1 MTRKIFKTGHSLAIT
16 VSKKSLKE
24 LGWQEGDS
32 VEVAVDFSH
41 GQIVVKRKPKDSQLS
56 LELHSRPRLGQKTV

>member
-1 MTRKIFKTGHSLAIT
+1 MAIT

-32 VEVAVDFSH
+32 VDVQADAASAK
-41 GQIVVKRKPKDSQLS
+41 IVIKRKNKDSQLS
-56 LELHSRPRLGQKTV
+56 LELHSRPKLGTKIN